1 MTAKMKIMMHNTKVR
16 LPKAPTVLPIMEM
29 SKLSVGQDLAN
40 LKTLL
45 APDVPAEGQYFDVT
59 ITFAVSPSNFVVQP
73 YSEGPKLEVLMSD
86 LNTFY
91 NKDENLHELLKS
103 TI

>member
-40 LKTLL
+40 LKTRSSLKDRRTERPETL
-45 APDVPAEGQYFDVT
+45 DSPNSTRDKVT
-59 ITFAVSPSNFVVQP
+59 IMKSKMFQPSW
-73 YSEGPKLEVLMSD
+73 K
-86 LNTFY
+86 
-91 NKDENLHELLKS
+91 
-103 TI
+103 

>member
-40 LKTLL
+40 LKTRSSLKDRRTERPETL
-45 APDVPAEGQYFDVT
+45 DNPNSTNDRVT
-59 ITFAVSPSNFVVQP
+59 IMKSKMFQPSW
-73 YSEGPKLEVLMSD
+73 K
-86 LNTFY
+86 
-91 NKDENLHELLKS
+91 
-103 TI
+103 

>member
-40 LKTLL
+40 LKTRSSLKDRRTERPETL
-45 APDVPAEGQYFDVT
+45 DSPNSTRDSVT
-59 ITFAVSPSNFVVQP
+59 MMKSKMFQPSW
-73 YSEGPKLEVLMSD
+73 K
-86 LNTFY
+86 
-91 NKDENLHELLKS
+91 
-103 TI
+103 

>member
-40 LKTLL
+40 LKTRSSLKDRRTERPETL
-45 APDVPAEGQYFDVT
+45 DNPNSTRDSVT
-59 ITFAVSPSNFVVQP
+59 MMKSKMFQPSW
-73 YSEGPKLEVLMSD
+73 K
-86 LNTFY
+86 
-91 NKDENLHELLKS
+91 
-103 TI
+103 